1 MKEIRMGWKCEKA
14 YSNWSKGRKRLDTV
28 NETVDRI
35 LSNGDRLRFVDT
47 PATYDDGSPLICN
60 GQLKIV
66 RAPQYTLAGAFVN
79 AAKAIKNED

>member
-47 PATYDDGSPLICN
+47 PA
-60 GQLKIV
+60 
-66 RAPQYTLAGAFVN
+66 
-79 AAKAIKNED
+79 